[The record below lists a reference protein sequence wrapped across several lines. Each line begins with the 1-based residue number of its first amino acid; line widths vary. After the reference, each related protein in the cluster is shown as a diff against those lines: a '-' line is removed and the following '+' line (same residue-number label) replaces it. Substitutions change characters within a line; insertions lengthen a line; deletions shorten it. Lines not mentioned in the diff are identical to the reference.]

1 MSIADATPENK
12 VAFTQMTKLLEEFD
26 LKFSEKNDEC
36 LRLTDQL

>member
-26 LKFSEKNDEC
+26 
-36 LRLTDQL
+36 